1 MIYTVF
7 PLTND
12 EYDMPQDFPTYE
24 TAKSYAESKYEEN
37 EYKIE
42 STEGEVVW
50 IAGYVRKR
58 YHNMMKS

>member
-42 STEGEVVW
+42 STEGEVV
-50 IAGYVRKR
+50 
-58 YHNMMKS
+58 